1 MVTKSFEFIFDV
13 GGPNSYLAH
22 KVLPKLCADT
32 GAEAIYVPISLGG
45 LFKITNNQAPLM
57 RYADTPAK
65 RDYEML
71 EFNRFVSKHHLPFS
85 MNPHFPINSLQL
97 MRGAVAAQHLDC
109 FIPYVEAIMTAMW
122 EQGSNVGDPTEVQAI
137 LDKAGLD
144 GAALLAKAN
153 ESEIKA
159 ELIANT
165 EAAAARG
172 AFGVPTFFVGD
183 EMFWGKERLAQ
194 VAEALQTPHTNSDD
208 H

>member
-22 KVLPKLCADT
+22 KVLPKLCAET

-65 RDYEML
+65 RDYELL
-71 EFNRFVSKHHLPFS
+71 EFNRFVTKHQLPFS

-97 MRGAVAAQHLDC
+97 MRGAVAAQHLGC
-109 FIPYVEAIMTAMW
+109 FMPYVEAVMTAMW
-122 EQGSNVGDPTEVQAI
+122 ERGANVAEPDVVQAI
-137 LDKAGLD
+137 LDAAGLD

-153 ESEIKA
+153 EPEVKA

-165 EAAAARG
+165 ESAARRG
-172 AFGVPTFFVGD
+172 AFGVPTFFVEG
-183 EMFWGKERLAQ
+183 EMFWGKERLGQ
-194 VAEALQTPHTNSDD
+194 VAEALTKG
-208 H
+208 